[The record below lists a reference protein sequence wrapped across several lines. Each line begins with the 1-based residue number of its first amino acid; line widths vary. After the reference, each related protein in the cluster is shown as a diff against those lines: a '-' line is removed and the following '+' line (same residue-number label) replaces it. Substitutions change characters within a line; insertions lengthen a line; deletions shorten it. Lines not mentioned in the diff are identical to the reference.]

1 MSKLRPNYNVNAAPD
16 NVFFLFNKASDEI
29 VTGEVS
35 DWSVD
40 NNRKKY
46 FKTAGIHLIN
56 DLEPELKLGVLLFDA
71 GVVPDP
77 TLTNSSYAA
86 NGYDMLGVTTGAV
99 YFGHFTRNVLLLGEN
114 SDAAGV

>member
-1 MSKLRPNYNVNAAPD
+1 MSKLRPTYNVNAAP
-16 NVFFLFNKASDEI
+16 NNYFFLFNKASDEI

-40 NNRKKY
+40 KNHKRY

-77 TLTNSSYAA
+77 VLTNSMFAH
-86 NGYDMLGVTTGAV
+86 NTDVIGITTGAV
-99 YFGHFTRNVLLLGEN
+99 YFTHVVRVI
-114 SDAAGV
+114 